1 MAMIRLG
8 LTCLVVLVLANSLY
22 SEDTLNTHAVRLD
35 ANGKL
40 LSWVQPQELAYDRVM
55 RLAWDFLL
63 HSVPVE
69 SNGLK
74 TYFTYCCMD
83 TLGQHAE
90 DWPHDPAMVYGAF
103 ADSAAAYYAYSGDR
117 SVVKLVEALLDYDL
131 AQGRTPADWNWAS
144 VPYASS
150 DAGAREYVGADDIRY
165 NRYCGQ
171 ISIPGYTPPKMEWKG
186 KGCGTGDGRY
196 VIEPDKV
203 GELGMGFLRFYEL
216 TGKTS
221 YRAAALACAK
231 ALASHVRQGD
241 QLHSPW
247 PFRVYARNNVA
258 REEYSSN
265 VIGPIRL
272 FDELVRL
279 KLGDVT
285 GFRHARQIA
294 WEWMLHYPMKNS
306 RWAGYFE
313 DVQIFP
319 EPVNFNQYSPLETAR
334 YILQHPQ
341 YDASWKEDVSHLIQV
356 IEQRLVV
363 DVPKE
368 PAIQWGAPAVSEQF
382 EDMNKMGSH
391 TSRYASVNALW
402 YEVTGDTAAK
412 EKAFRSLNWATYM
425 CRTNGVVNVGPVD
438 QSIWWA
444 DGYADYIRHFMAALG
459 SVPEWAPPGQDHL
472 LQTTSIVRSVSYQ
485 RNEIRY
491 SVFDDASTE
500 ILRLGFIPARVLADG
515 NMLPKRNAANG
526 AGWTFD
532 EHTRVLRVHHVGSKE
547 ITVTAH

>member
-1 MAMIRLG
+1 MALP
-8 LTCLVVLVLANSLY
+8 LVKFLFSA
-22 SEDTLNTHAVRLD
+22 DTLNTHPVRLD

-40 LSWVQPQELAYDRVM
+40 LSWVQPQEMAYDRIM

-63 HSVPVE
+63 TSVPVE

-83 TLGQHAE
+83 TLGQHSQ

-103 ADSAAAYYAYSGDR
+103 ADSAVAYHAYSGDR
-117 SVVKLVEALLDYDL
+117 AVIKLVEDLLDYDL
-131 AQGRTPADWNWAS
+131 AHGRTPAGWNWAS

-150 DAGAREYVGADDIRY
+150 DAGAREYVGADDVRY
-165 NRYCGQ
+165 NNYCGQ
-171 ISIPGYTPPKMEWKG
+171 ISIPGYTPPKVDWKG

-216 TGKTS
+216 SGKTT
-221 YRAAALACAK
+221 YRDAALACGE
-231 ALASHVRQGD
+231 ALANHVRPGD
-241 QLHSPW
+241 PLHSPW
-247 PFRVYARNNVA
+247 PFRVSARNNVA

-272 FDELVRL
+272 LDELVRL
-279 KLGDVT
+279 KLGDVA
-285 GFRHARQIA
+285 GFRRAREIA
-294 WEWMLHYPMKNS
+294 WEWMLRYPMKND

-341 YDASWKEDVSHLIQV
+341 YDPRWKEDVVRLIQV
-356 IEQRLVV
+356 VEQKLVV
-363 DVPKE
+363 NVPKE
-368 PAIQWGAPAVSEQF
+368 PAIQWGAPAMSEQF

-391 TSRYASVNALW
+391 TSRYASLNALW
-402 YEVTGDTAAK
+402 YEITGDEAAK

-444 DGYADYIRHFMAALG
+444 DGYADYIRHFMASLG
-459 SVPEWAPPGQDHL
+459 SVPEWAPTGQDHL
-472 LQTTSIVRSVSYQ
+472 LRTTSIVRSVSYRPNQ
-485 RNEIRY
+485 ISY
-491 SVFDDASTE
+491 SVFDDASAE
-500 ILRLGFIPARVLADG
+500 ILRLSFTPARVLG
-515 NMLPKRNAANG
+515 NGKLLPRQKETSS

-532 EHTRVLRVHHVGSKE
+532 EHTHVLRVSHVGSCD
-547 ITVTAH
+547 ITVTAP